1 MRFHRVLGHN
11 APMSVGLFPTGFLPT
26 HANPGDDIIP
36 LEGWRYLTAWTFE
49 PLPLVMLLLTVAVY
63 LYGVHVLH
71 KRGDKWPVLRTVYFC
86 VLGVGTLFIALF
98 SFLGTYDTVLF
109 WSHMIQ
115 HMLLNMIAPV
125 FLVAGAPMTLALR
138 TLPKA
143 PRKWILVVLHSLP
156 AKIALF
162 PPLTTFLMIASPFAL
177 YLTGWYNLT
186 LNNDFAHDTLHI
198 YMVVV
203 GCLFFFPLLG
213 VDPVPIRM
221 PYPIRILL
229 FFLTMPFHAFLG
241 VTIMGSTALIAE
253 EWYLAFGRSWGLS
266 PLEDQTWA
274 GGLMWATG
282 DITMFFAMFTI
293 FLQWI
298 QDSKKEARRVDR
310 ALDRQ
315 DALVAKRAAMAAAR
329 GVGYD
334 AVGNRPSA
342 STDPSSTKPGTADTA
357 RTDTSST
364 NTDSLGDEE
373 IQ

>member
-1 MRFHRVLGHN
+1 MRFHRTVRHN
-11 APMSVGLFPTGFLPT
+11 APMSVGPLILTGLLPA

-49 PLPLVMLLLTVAVY
+49 PLPLLMLLLTSAVY
-63 LYGVHVLH
+63 LYGVHVLR
-71 KRGDKWPVLRTVYFC
+71 KRGVKWPVLRTIYFC
-86 VLGVGTLFIALF
+86 VLGVGTLAVALF

-125 FLVAGAPMTLALR
+125 FLVAGAPVTLALR

-143 PRKWILVVLHSLP
+143 PRRWLLAVLHSLP

-186 LNNDFAHDTLHI
+186 LNSALAHDTLHI

-241 VTIMGSTALIAE
+241 VTIMGSTRLIAE
-253 EWYLAFGRSWGLS
+253 DWYLAFGRSWGLT

-298 QDSKKEARRVDR
+298 QDSKREARRVDR
-310 ALDRQ
+310 ALDRR
-315 DALVAKRAAMAAAR
+315 DALAAR
-329 GVGYD
+329 QAVMTEGGAVGYD
-334 AVGNRPSA
+334 AVEGRAQPSA
-342 STDPSSTKPGTADTA
+342 DGNSMKTGSTDTDRA
-357 RTDTSST
+357 R
-364 NTDSLGDEE
+364 G
-373 IQ
+373 

>member
-1 MRFHRVLGHN
+1 
-11 APMSVGLFPTGFLPT
+11 MSAGLPLTGFLPL
-26 HANPGDDIIP
+26 HAETGDEILP

-49 PLPLVMLLLTVAVY
+49 PLPAIMLLLTAGAY
-63 LYGVHVLH
+63 LYGVHVLK
-71 KRGDKWPVLRTVYFC
+71 KRGDKWPPLRTVYFC
-86 VLGVGTLFIALF
+86 VLGTGTLAIALF

-143 PRKWILVVLHSLP
+143 PRKWLLAVLHSWV

-186 LNNDFAHDTLHI
+186 LNNDLAHDTLHI

-203 GCLFFFPLLG
+203 GCLFFLPLLG

-241 VTIMGSTALIAE
+241 VTIMSSTRLIAE
-253 EWYLAFGRSWGLS
+253 DWYLAFGRTWGLS
-266 PLEDQTWA
+266 PLDDQTWA

-293 FLQWI
+293 FIQWI
-298 QDSKKEARRVDR
+298 QDSKREARRIDR
-310 ALDRQ
+310 KLDRE
-315 DALVAKRAAMAAAR
+315 DAMAAKRAAMAVGGA
-329 GVGYD
+329 VGYD
-334 AVGNRPSA
+334 AIRDRVPVTSD
-342 STDPSSTKPGTADTA
+342 TDVV
-357 RTDTSST
+357 
-364 NTDSLGDEE
+364 GDEE
-373 IQ
+373 QE

>member
-1 MRFHRVLGHN
+1 MFG
-11 APMSVGLFPTGFLPT
+11 GLTLPGFLPL
-26 HANPGDDIIP
+26 HADPGDDVIP

-49 PLPLVMLLLTVAVY
+49 PVPLVMILLTAGLY

-71 KRGDKWPVLRTVYFC
+71 KRGDTWPVLRTVYFV
-86 VLGVGTLFIALF
+86 VLGLGTLSVALF
-98 SFLGTYDTVLF
+98 SFLGTYDTVMF
-109 WSHMIQ
+109 WLHMVQ
-115 HMLLNMIAPV
+115 HMMLNMIAPV

-138 TLPKA
+138 TLPKR
-143 PRKWILVVLHSLP
+143 PRKWLLVALHSTV

-177 YLTGWYNLT
+177 YMTGWYNLT
-186 LNNDFAHDTLHI
+186 LRNNVAHDMLHI

-241 VTIMGSTALIAE
+241 VTIMGSTRLIAE
-253 EWYLAFGRSWGLS
+253 DWYLAFNRTWGFS

-282 DITMFFAMFTI
+282 DITMFAAMFTI

-298 QDSKKEARRVDR
+298 KDSKREAKRVDR
-310 ALDRQ
+310 ALDRR
-315 DALVAKRAAMAAAR
+315 DALAAKQAAMAR
-329 GVGYD
+329 EGGVGYD
-334 AVGNRPSA
+334 AGRRQPPARS
-342 STDPSSTKPGTADTA
+342 DADTV
-357 RTDTSST
+357 
-364 NTDSLGDEE
+364 GDEE
-373 IQ
+373 QP

>member
-1 MRFHRVLGHN
+1 
-11 APMSVGLFPTGFLPT
+11 MSVGPLLSGFVPL

-36 LEGWRYLTAWTFE
+36 LEGWRYLTAWTFV
-49 PLPLVMLLLTVAVY
+49 PLPMIMLGLTVAVY
-63 LYGVHVLH
+63 LYGVHVLR
-71 KRGDKWPVLRTVYFC
+71 KRGDKWPVLRTIYFC
-86 VLGVGTLFIALF
+86 VFGVGTLGIALF

-143 PRKWILVVLHSLP
+143 PRKWLLVVLHSLP

-186 LNNDFAHDTLHI
+186 LHNDGAHDFLHV

-221 PYPIRILL
+221 PYPIRILM

-241 VTIMGSTALIAE
+241 VTIMGSTRLIAE
-253 EWYLAFGRSWGLS
+253 DWYLAFERSWGLS
-266 PLEDQTWA
+266 PLVDQTWA
-274 GGLMWATG
+274 GGLLWATG
-282 DITMFFAMFTI
+282 DITMIFAMSTI

-298 QDSKKEARRVDR
+298 KDSKREAKRVDR
-310 ALDRQ
+310 ALDRR
-315 DALVAKRAAMAAAR
+315 DALAAKQAAMAAE
-329 GVGYD
+329 GLVGYD
-334 AVGNRPSA
+334 ASRDR
-342 STDPSSTKPGTADTA
+342 STTSTAPRRTDTA
-357 RTDTSST
+357 RSDTGSTDTARSDTGST
-364 NTDSLGDEE
+364 DTDTLGDEE
-373 IQ
+373 LQ

>member
-1 MRFHRVLGHN
+1 MCFHRVLRHN
-11 APMSVGLFPTGFLPT
+11 APMSVGLLSTGFLPA

-36 LEGWRYLTAWTFE
+36 LEGWQYLTAWTFE
-49 PLPLVMLLLTVAVY
+49 ALPLVMLLLTVAVY
-63 LYGVHVLH
+63 LYAVHVLH
-71 KRGDKWPVLRTVYFC
+71 KRGDKWPVLRTIYFC
-86 VLGVGTLFIALF
+86 VLGSGTLFVALF

-109 WSHMIQ
+109 WTHMIQ

-138 TLPKA
+138 TLPKV
-143 PRKWILVVLHSLP
+143 PRKWVLAVLHSLP

-186 LNNDFAHDTLHI
+186 LNSAFAHDTLHI

-241 VTIMGSTALIAE
+241 VTIMGSTQLIAE
-253 EWYLAFGRSWGLS
+253 DWYLAFGRSWGLS

-298 QDSKKEARRVDR
+298 QDSKREARRVDR

-315 DALVAKRAAMAAAR
+315 DALAAKRAAVAA
-329 GVGYD
+329 GGSVGYD
-334 AVGNRPSA
+334 AVGDRTKALTDPRNKKTGSTGPIGTETG
-342 STDPSSTKPGTADTA
+342 STD
-357 RTDTSST
+357 
-364 NTDSLGDEE
+364 TDSLGDEE
-373 IQ
+373 LQ